1 MIGLPHQ
8 MLLKIDQFV
17 LLVGSVIVQPDTSL
31 IRQINTIL
39 LIIAELKLGR
49 KRELLDANV
58 IVVKFFPVWDCALLF
73 LTFYRL
79 LKLQRLVVDP
89 TGYVMTLI
97 DKDFDFRNFTGLVLD
112 IPVANYHHQ
121 NFLTQIKFHIEHP
134 ELLLTAAVLLESFN
148 LIFLLK
154 AVTAVSFDGLI
165 T

>member
-8 MLLKIDQFV
+8 MLLKVDQFV

-39 LIIAELKLGR
+39 LIIAELELGR
-49 KRELLDANV
+49 KRVLLDANL

-89 TGYVMTLI
+89 TGHVMTLI
-97 DKDFDFRNFTGLVLD
+97 DPDFNFHNFTGLVFD
-112 IPVANYHHQ
+112 IPVANDHH
-121 NFLTQIKFHIEHP
+121 
-134 ELLLTAAVLLESFN
+134 
-148 LIFLLK
+148 
-154 AVTAVSFDGLI
+154 
-165 T
+165 